1 MARPSTC
8 SGRRSVRTFG
18 AGALYGLT
26 CRVPGSTLDLRSP
39 DGGAVS
45 TVHEMFASS
54 DEQEMT
60 ALVREVDELRRARG
74 LQQLGPG
81 WQIQRSGLF
90 GSSRLSRTRRRA
102 RCSEDRMKATS

>member
-1 MARPSTC
+1 M
-8 SGRRSVRTFG
+8 RS
-18 AGALYGLT
+18 L
-26 CRVPGSTLDLRSP
+26 

-74 LQQLGPG
+74 LQQLGPW
-81 WQIQRSGLF
+81 WQIQRSGLL
-90 GSSRLSRTRRRA
+90 SPRRLGRTQRRA
-102 RCSEDRMKATS
+102 RCPDDGIETTP